1 MINWI
6 KISPSS
12 VLPEEGDKILI
23 IAQDKNN
30 NRFIYPCT
38 YKHSKTFKLDARHF
52 GIYEDNVKVTHWAKC
67 PEDFLPK
74 IPLKF
79 MKVEDKPELF
89 EIVSSNPLSLG
100 KQITDIEELYDVRVN
115 HDGYLYSYSGFRVVL
130 SDNNSIMF
138 VIEDNQQC
146 CESFG
151 YISVNDNLE
160 EFIGSTLQK
169 VEVVTGKEY
178 TKSEL
183 VIDSLNQ
190 ANDSHIKI
198 EECVFLVLTT
208 DKGELTFT
216 VYNHHDGYY
225 SPNVAVFVGNKL
237 HLETRI

>member
-12 VLPEEGDKILI
+12 VLPEEGDKILV
-23 IAQDKNN
+23 IAQDKDN
-30 NRFIYPCT
+30 NRVIYPCT
-38 YKHSKTFKLDARHF
+38 YKHSETSKLDTWHF

-79 MKVEDKPELF
+79 MKVEDKLELF
-89 EIVSSNPLSLG
+89 EIVPSNPLSLG
-100 KQITDIEELYDVRVN
+100 KQITDIEELYDVIVN
-115 HDGYLYSYSGFRVVL
+115 HDGYFYPYSGFRIVL

-138 VIEDNQQC
+138 AIEDAQRC

-183 VIDSLNQ
+183 VVDSLNQ
-190 ANDSHIKI
+190 ANNIRI
-198 EECVFLVLTT
+198 EVEECVFLVLTT

-216 VYNHHDGYY
+216 VYNQHNGYY
-225 SPNVAVFVGNKL
+225 SHNVVVFVGNKI
-237 HLETRI
+237 HLKTQI